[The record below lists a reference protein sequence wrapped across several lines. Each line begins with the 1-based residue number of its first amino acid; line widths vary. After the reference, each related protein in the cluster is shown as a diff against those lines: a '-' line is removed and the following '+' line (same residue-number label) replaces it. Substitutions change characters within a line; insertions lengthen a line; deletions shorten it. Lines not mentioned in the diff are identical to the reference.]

1 MKCSK
6 AHSSVTADE
15 SNTRLT
21 VENVRRTLH
30 GVLNRST
37 GQKEPVATMEPK
49 ECLPTCTGRVLDV
62 LSLIENHVL
71 PLHTLEVLLILSDL
85 WTESQNLDQQ
95 TLNAVG
101 TYELI
106 TGDEDME
113 RGILIVADLFL
124 RPELTKRSA
133 VLDVTPV
140 R

>member
-1 MKCSK
+1 MEAEQSLP
-6 AHSSVTADE
+6 A
-15 SNTRLT
+15 
-21 VENVRRTLH
+21 
-30 GVLNRST
+30 GT
-37 GQKEPVATMEPK
+37 G
-49 ECLPTCTGRVLDV
+49 GVLDV
-62 LSLIENHVL
+62 LRLIENHVL
-71 PLHTLEVLLILSDL
+71 PLHSLEVLLILSDL

-95 TLNAVG
+95 TLHAVG